1 MARTPIHPG
10 EILAEELDVLNL
22 SATDLANQINV
33 PADYITQLI
42 TGESNLTADLALR
55 LGQYF
60 NTTAEFWMNLQ
71 KTYELDQARLALGS
85 ALESIPKHSQHSS

>member
-33 PADYITQLI
+33 PADYITELI
-42 TGESNLTADLALR
+42 TGENNLTADLALR

-85 ALESIPKHSQHSS
+85 TLESIPKHSQHSS